1 MKRPIAII
9 LLLLILFNTLG
20 YYGLYPL
27 LRLRATRTQ
36 NQRIDAGAY
45 HATETITLKLPL
57 NLPYLLAG
65 QGEDHRLHGS
75 IRYRGNSYTLVSQR
89 IDADTLYVV
98 CLPDREER
106 RVASLLARFADPTN
120 TIAAPLKAPTLPDN
134 LAHDYLPACT
144 LTLNAAS
151 LLQKFRH
158 PVTHTAR
165 WCSPAQRVITPPPEQ
180 A

>member
-36 NQRIDAGAY
+36 DQRVDAGAY
-45 HATETITLKLPL
+45 QATETITLKLPL

-65 QGEDHRLHGS
+65 QGENHRLHGS
-75 IRYRGNSYTLVSQR
+75 IRYQGNSYTLVSQR

-98 CLPDREER
+98 CLPNREER
-106 RVASLLARFADPTN
+106 RVASLFARLADPMNN
-120 TIAAPLKAPTLPDN
+120 TVAAPLKVPKLPDN
-134 LAHDYLPACT
+134 LDYLPAGVLAFNTAC
-144 LTLNAAS
+144 
-151 LLQKFRH
+151 LLQKFRY
-158 PVTHTAR
+158 PVTHTPR
-165 WCSPAQRVITPPPEQ
+165 WRPPAQRIITPPPEQ